1 MTIVDRKT
9 RWILGWKVVW
19 ERSKE
24 AIQLMVD
31 DTKKAKWYFSDGF
44 KAYAALWYHDG

>member
-9 RWILGWKVVW
+9 RCILGWKVVW
-19 ERSKE
+19 EGTKE

-31 DTKKAKWYFSDGF
+31 DAKRQNGIL
-44 KAYAALWYHDG
+44 ATVLRLITA